1 MSPISTKHIKYLI
14 NKKNPIRQVVTDYS
28 GVVLGNGKMVS
39 CVFHSDTN
47 PSVLVNDHC
56 TPQTIH
62 CYSCGKHLTAVQ
74 FVQEF
79 LGMSEEEA
87 IKDLCMRYDMV
98 SEYNNYSKGTS
109 GDSGYDQYV
118 EVYKYVLDLF
128 CGLYQHTK
136 TNHEYW
142 RSRGLESLI
151 DDYSLFYVPN
161 VILDKEGRVFDFK
174 HKLWKHFNT
183 ITPAVFDTYGLYNKD
198 GSFKFAGRFIIP
210 IRNERGDVVAFSGRS
225 LDPNEAKYI
234 NTSETPYFKKGEL
247 LFNWDK
253 ARYPMKELATEDSYR
268 DLAKYYTIVVEGYMD
283 CLALV
288 AAGIPNVVA
297 TMGTAL
303 GPKQIQLIRSRVTK
317 SEGESESEYKH
328 RLVKSVVLSLDNDDA
343 GKDAMYKLC
352 KSYTLSVLPVAQT
365 FAYKDFNEALCAGFE
380 LKTYVS
386 NRFRDLLSGAEYSFS
401 YLKDHTNLSNATD
414 TAEMWSRLSTICKRY
429 SPIVQDKVAVK
440 FRRLIKGKRYNRKE
454 EN

>member
-1 MSPISTKHIKYLI
+1 MSPISNKHIKYLA
-14 NKKNPIRQVVTDYS
+14 NTRVGIREVVTDYS
-28 GVVLGNGKMVS
+28 GVYVGTGKMTS
-39 CVFHSDTN
+39 CVFHSDSN
-47 PSVLVNDHC
+47 PSVLINDRC

-62 CYSCGKHLTAVQ
+62 CYSCGRHMTAVQ

-79 LGMSEEEA
+79 LGVSEEDA
-87 IKDLCMRYDMV
+87 IKDLCTRYGIE
-98 SEYNNYSKGTS
+98 EYKNYSQDTS
-109 GDSGYDQYV
+109 GDPGYDQYV
-118 EVYKYVLDLF
+118 KVYKFVTDLF
-128 CGLYQHTK
+128 CTKYQFSK
-136 TNHEYW
+136 ANVEYW

-151 DDYSLFYVPN
+151 EEYQLFYVPD
-161 VILDKEGRVFDFK
+161 ILLDKEGRVIDFRTL
-174 HKLWKHFNT
+174 LWKTFTN
-183 ITPAVFDTYGLYNKD
+183 ITPAVFDTYGLYDKNNN
-198 GSFKFAGRFIIP
+198 FKFAGRFIIP
-210 IRNERGDVVAFSGRS
+210 IRNERGDIVAFSGRS
-225 LDPNEAKYI
+225 LNPNEAKYI
-234 NTSETPYFKKGEL
+234 NTSETPYFKKGDM

-253 ARYPMKELATEDSYR
+253 ARYPIKSLSTEDPYR

-303 GPKQIQLIRSRVTK
+303 GPKQIQLIHSRVTK
-317 SEGESESEYKH
+317 SDSESESEYKH
-328 RLVKSVVLSLDNDDA
+328 RLIKSVVLSLDNDEA

-414 TAEMWSRLSTICKRY
+414 TSEMWANLSSICRKY
-429 SPIVQDKVAVK
+429 SPVIQDKVATK
-440 FRRLIKGKRYNRKE
+440 FRRLVKGSRYNRKE